1 MTALES
7 LMKVQDL
14 DISISQLEHRKRTL
28 QEKGQLDSVMAQ
40 LASIGEEEAALRAQ
54 RQVLVDRQAEL
65 EANVG
70 VLTARRDAVE
80 KRMLADRSLAPRDL
94 QAMESEVNH
103 LTNRRA
109 ELEEVELELM
119 EEQEPLDFALKRLSG
134 ERAQLQS
141 AADGLRQAVA
151 AAESVVDA
159 ELEAQVAARALEA
172 RQLPTDLA
180 DRYETLRARLG
191 GIGAARLV
199 GNRCEGCHLELAS
212 VEVER
217 IQKLPG
223 DEVATCDQCGR
234 ILVRGG

>member
-7 LMKVQDL
+7 LIKVQDL
-14 DISISQLEHRKRTL
+14 DISISQLEHRKKTL

-70 VLTARRDAVE
+70 GLTARRDAVE

-94 QAMESEVNH
+94 QAMESEVHH

-109 ELEEVELELM
+109 EIEEVELELM
-119 EEQEPLDFALKRLSG
+119 EEQEPLDLSLKRLSG

-199 GNRCEGCHLELAS
+199 GNRCEGCHLELPS

-217 IQKLPG
+217 IHKLPG
-223 DEVATCDQCGR
+223 DEVVTCDQCGR

>member
-1 MTALES
+1 MTPLES

-14 DISISQLEHRKRTL
+14 DISISQLEHRKKTL

-40 LASIGEEEAALRAQ
+40 LASIGEQEAALRAQ

-65 EANVG
+65 ETNIAG
-70 VLTARRDAVE
+70 LMARRDAVE
-80 KRMLADRSLAPRDL
+80 KRMLSDRSLAPRDL

-119 EEQEPLDFALKRLSG
+119 EEQEPLDHALKQLVD
-134 ERAQLQS
+134 ERGQLQS
-141 AADGLRQAVA
+141 AAEGLRHAVA
-151 AAESVVDA
+151 AAESAVDA
-159 ELEAQVAARALEA
+159 ELEAQIAARGLEA
-172 RQLPTDLA
+172 RQLPTDLS

-191 GIGAARLV
+191 GVGAARLV
-199 GNRCEGCHLELAS
+199 GNRCEGCHLELPS

-217 IQKLPG
+217 IQKLPA
-223 DEVATCDQCGR
+223 DEVVTCDQCGR
-234 ILVRGG
+234 ILVRSG

>member
-1 MTALES
+1 MTPLES

-14 DISISQLEHRKRTL
+14 DISISQLEHRKKTL

-40 LASIGEEEAALRAQ
+40 LASIGEQEAALRAQ

-65 EANVG
+65 ETNIAG
-70 VLTARRDAVE
+70 LMARRDAVE
-80 KRMLADRSLAPRDL
+80 KRMLSDRSLAPRDL

-119 EEQEPLDFALKRLSG
+119 EEQEPLDHALKQLVD
-134 ERAQLQS
+134 ERGQLQS
-141 AADGLRQAVA
+141 AAEGLRHAVA
-151 AAESVVDA
+151 AAESAVDA
-159 ELEAQVAARALEA
+159 ELEAQVAARGLEA
-172 RQLPTDLA
+172 RQLPTDLS

-191 GIGAARLV
+191 GVGAARLV
-199 GNRCEGCHLELAS
+199 GNRCEGCHLELPS

-217 IQKLPG
+217 IQKLPA
-223 DEVATCDQCGR
+223 DEVVTCDQCGR
-234 ILVRGG
+234 ILVRSG

>member
-7 LMKVQDL
+7 LIKVQDL
-14 DISISQLEHRKRTL
+14 DISISQLEHRKKTL

-70 VLTARRDAVE
+70 GLTARRDAVE

-94 QAMESEVNH
+94 QAMESEVHH

-109 ELEEVELELM
+109 EIEEVELELM
-119 EEQEPLDFALKRLSG
+119 EEQEPLDLSLKRLSG

-199 GNRCEGCHLELAS
+199 GNRCEGCHLELPS

-217 IQKLPG
+217 IHKLPG
-223 DEVATCDQCGR
+223 DEVVTCDQCGR
-234 ILVRGG
+234 ILVR